1 MEWRRHIAR
10 YGDGWFPGEPWV
22 RWTFILL
29 LLLAGGLRFWNLAHL
44 PFTHDELSALMRLYP
59 TLGETIQRGV
69 IELDTHPPGVQ
80 VLEWAWTRFFGTSE
94 AMVKIPFILLAL
106 AGLFFHYRATLA
118 WTSAGTALIMSA
130 LLATLQYTVLYAQ
143 IARPYAVGFFTVAL
157 LADSLTRYLAFGRR
171 GALIVAGL
179 AAVACAYTHHFTLLL
194 AAIMVISTLGLV
206 PRTWRRPYLLMG
218 VAAAVAY
225 LPNLPIFAKQL
236 GHGGLGGWL
245 SAPDAAW
252 IPRYLAWILHFSL
265 PLMVCVGSVVLLA
278 VLMTLRQGARPGPAS
293 WLFALWAL
301 APWVIGHA
309 YSVWREPVLQYS
321 VLLFSFPFLL
331 GWLFMGL
338 RHASRPFVVGAVV
351 VLALLSAKTLIVDR
365 RHYALFNDS
374 PYAAMVRMAMEQV
387 EQHGPDNTLV
397 VFDAPR
403 PQVEFHVRRHGLDE
417 RCTLHWP
424 RTTDGTRTLARA
436 LADQRYDRVVL
447 GATNGH
453 WPERLAQV
461 QAEFPYTMRLEDHV
475 EGQVRVLT
483 RSRGEQPIVD
493 RTLLAE
499 LRGGHHQGFSSV
511 VASLP
516 MAHDPHSRTSTWIM
530 DRTGFGLTST
540 YALPPHTYALGDLFE
555 GEMEA
560 TQVPGP
566 DTVALVLELRE
577 RDTTLVF
584 RATPISNLGTLG
596 HGVASV
602 SLPPDRSRPDG
613 LSLVMFAYDPKEQAT
628 TRIRHL
634 RLYRRHGN
642 PVVNGL
648 FEPVHDL
655 GHHPFQASG
664 IAPEQ

>member
-1 MEWRRHIAR
+1 
-10 YGDGWFPGEPWV
+10 
-22 RWTFILL
+22 
-29 LLLAGGLRFWNLAHL
+29 
-44 PFTHDELSALMRLYP
+44 
-59 TLGETIQRGV
+59 
-69 IELDTHPPGVQ
+69 
-80 VLEWAWTRFFGTSE
+80 
-94 AMVKIPFILLAL
+94 
-106 AGLFFHYRATLA
+106 
-118 WTSAGTALIMSA
+118 
-130 LLATLQYTVLYAQ
+130 
-143 IARPYAVGFFTVAL
+143 
-157 LADSLTRYLAFGRR
+157 
-171 GALIVAGL
+171 
-179 AAVACAYTHHFTLLL
+179 
-194 AAIMVISTLGLV
+194 
-206 PRTWRRPYLLMG
+206 
-218 VAAAVAY
+218 
-225 LPNLPIFAKQL
+225 
-236 GHGGLGGWL
+236 
-245 SAPDAAW
+245 
-252 IPRYLAWILHFSL
+252 
-265 PLMVCVGSVVLLA
+265 
-278 VLMTLRQGARPGPAS
+278 
-293 WLFALWAL
+293 
-301 APWVIGHA
+301 
-309 YSVWREPVLQYS
+309 
-321 VLLFSFPFLL
+321 
-331 GWLFMGL
+331 
-338 RHASRPFVVGAVV
+338 
-351 VLALLSAKTLIVDR
+351 
-365 RHYALFNDS
+365 
-374 PYAAMVRMAMEQV
+374 
-387 EQHGPDNTLV
+387 
-397 VFDAPR
+397 
-403 PQVEFHVRRHGLDE
+403 
-417 RCTLHWP
+417 
-424 RTTDGTRTLARA
+424 